1 MSGICSDTYLQY
13 SDSLDLQMKHYIV
26 LLLPSLPTSAMCVC
40 ARACAFFFFFEKGI
54 FYPASTSNRIYAARS
69 NGDLNSEPWIAT
81 QVTATA
87 RLHAFS
93 LK

>member
-13 SDSLDLQMKHYIV
+13 SDSLDLQMQHYIV

-40 ARACAFFFFFEKGI
+40 VHVLFFFFEKGI

-69 NGDLNSEPWIAT
+69 NGDLNSGPWIAT